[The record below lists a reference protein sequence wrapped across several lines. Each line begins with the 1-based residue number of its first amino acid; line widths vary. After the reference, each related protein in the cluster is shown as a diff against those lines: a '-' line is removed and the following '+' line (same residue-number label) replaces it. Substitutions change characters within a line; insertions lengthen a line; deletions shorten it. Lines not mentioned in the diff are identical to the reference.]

1 MRLWL
6 EIALVAAGTATLV
19 VGLPFLVARVL
30 RLLRLDGAGAS
41 FRTLAALPVIGV
53 RLGAALL
60 LAGTLAASGSQHRV
74 ALVFTVGATYFAA
87 TLVEG
92 VVRYRNRETSGCSTR

>member
-19 VGLPFLVARVL
+19 VGMPFLVARVL

-41 FRTLAALPVIGV
+41 FRTLASMGA

-60 LAGTLAASGSQHRV
+60 LAGALAASGSQHRV

-87 TLVEG
+87 ALVDG